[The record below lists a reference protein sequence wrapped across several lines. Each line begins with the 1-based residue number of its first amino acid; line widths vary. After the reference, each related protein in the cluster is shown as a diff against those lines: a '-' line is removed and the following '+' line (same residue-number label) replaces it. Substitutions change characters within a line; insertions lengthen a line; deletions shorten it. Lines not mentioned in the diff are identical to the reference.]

1 MNGKSYSNSNSK
13 KNKNIIPDNYKEN
26 KIININNIKTMQK
39 KPSKNPKHLFINNDN
54 HIESINIINNNI
66 NYKNI
71 ILQNLPS
78 QNKPFNLNGK
88 ESSRN
93 KKNIKT
99 EKNILYDYN
108 NNNINSINNNFQT
121 IIPRKQ
127 KSLNKNNN
135 SIKLML
141 NKLEQENYNLNLN
154 EYEVRFK
161 LKLYEKNNIINKLKD
176 ELEYY
181 KSYYHS
187 MNPMTTKNTLMQNH
201 NTINVNENLYSN
213 SIKRLSLGLEEKNK
227 IIKTE
232 NMRNKIKNIFSLR
245 KNGVKDFRN
254 DNINLR
260 LNIEKEGETINNSK
274 TNKES
279 ALTIQNKS
287 ENKNRN
293 KLIISNDILQLNKK
307 NEKDSNNNVN
317 NVFCRSNSNTYN
329 RKIKIGLHLSELNL
343 EDNKFNSIEANRNH
357 ISYNKK
363 KKNAYNKGINNKDNY
378 ENDYNGFNY
387 IQKFE
392 NLKNRMNNLVNNLF
406 DLLEKNK
413 NN

>member
-93 KKNIKT
+93 RKNIKT
-99 EKNILYDYN
+99 EKNILYDY

-135 SIKLML
+135 NIKLML
-141 NKLEQENYNLNLN
+141 NRLEQENYNLNLN

-201 NTINVNENLYSN
+201 NTINANENLYSN

-245 KNGVKDFRN
+245 KNDVKDFRN

-293 KLIISNDILQLNKK
+293 KLIISNDILPLNKK

-329 RKIKIGLHLSELNL
+329 RKIKIGLLLSELNL

-357 ISYNKK
+357 ISYIKN

>member
-93 KKNIKT
+93 RKNIKT

-135 SIKLML
+135 NIKLML
-141 NKLEQENYNLNLN
+141 NRLEQENYNLNLN

-307 NEKDSNNNVN
+307 NEKDSNNNV
-317 NVFCRSNSNTYN
+317 FCRSNSNTYN

-357 ISYNKK
+357 FSYIKNKK
-363 KKNAYNKGINNKDNY
+363 NTYNKGINNKDNY

>member
-93 KKNIKT
+93 RKNIKT

-135 SIKLML
+135 NIKLML

-201 NTINVNENLYSN
+201 NTINVNDNLYSN

-357 ISYNKK
+357 ISYIKH

>member
-13 KNKNIIPDNYKEN
+13 KNKNLIPDNYKEN

-93 KKNIKT
+93 RKNIKT

-135 SIKLML
+135 NIKLML
-141 NKLEQENYNLNLN
+141 NRLEQENYNLNLN

-201 NTINVNENLYSN
+201 NTINVNDNLYSN

-245 KNGVKDFRN
+245 KNNVKDFRN

-307 NEKDSNNNVN
+307 NEKDSNNNV
-317 NVFCRSNSNTYN
+317 FCRSNSNTYN

-357 ISYNKK
+357 FSYIKNKK
-363 KKNAYNKGINNKDNY
+363 NTYNKGINNKDNY

>member
-1 MNGKSYSNSNSK
+1 MNGKSYSNSK
-13 KNKNIIPDNYKEN
+13 KNRNVIPDNYKEN

-93 KKNIKT
+93 RKNIKT

-108 NNNINSINNNFQT
+108 NNNINNNFQT
-121 IIPRKQ
+121 IIPKKQ
-127 KSLNKNNN
+127 KSLSKNNN
-135 SIKLML
+135 IKLML
-141 NKLEQENYNLNLN
+141 NRLEQENYNLNLN

-187 MNPMTTKNTLMQNH
+187 MNPMSTKNTLMPNH
-201 NTINVNENLYSN
+201 NTINVNDNLYSN

-245 KNGVKDFRN
+245 KNDVKDFRN

-260 LNIEKEGETINNSK
+260 LNIEKEGETINNSR

-307 NEKDSNNNVN
+307 NEKDSNNNV
-317 NVFCRSNSNTYN
+317 FFRSNSNTYN

-357 ISYNKK
+357 ISYIKHI
-363 KKNAYNKGINNKDNY
+363 KNTYNKGINNKDNY
-378 ENDYNGFNY
+378 EKDYNGFNY